1 MKRII
6 IAATIVGGLALIS
19 SLHAEGIS
27 RRLIKHPELTV
38 WVSSQ
43 TGSHIGSGYASTYLT
58 NIRPRTIANE
68 DSQVRDAI
76 KSLDD
81 LGMLSVRGFGLLPAA
96 VAWKT
101 QQPMRTIILQ
111 QAETGLSY
119 GELLMVNCLASKS
132 NQSFD
137 QVIALRAK
145 SHTWG
150 EVAQQLGLHSDCI
163 VASAK
168 STAERI
174 RAVDYR
180 SRHRQQHD
188 QTSVTSVNPHTQFA
202 HHH

>member
-1 MKRII
+1 
-6 IAATIVGGLALIS
+6 
-19 SLHAEGIS
+19 
-27 RRLIKHPELTV
+27 
-38 WVSSQ
+38 
-43 TGSHIGSGYASTYLT
+43 
-58 NIRPRTIANE
+58 
-68 DSQVRDAI
+68 
-76 KSLDD
+76 
-81 LGMLSVRGFGLLPAA
+81 
-96 VAWKT
+96 
-101 QQPMRTIILQ
+101 MRTIILQ

-137 QVIALRAK
+137 QVIALRPK
-145 SHTWG
+145 SHTCG
-150 EVAQQLGLHSDCI
+150 EVAQQLGLDSVSI